1 MNLYKDNWADLCPQD
16 SICIDDYDQGNS
28 PMKLEWEFMFR
39 FSRFRDYLFNWSI
52 KIGNMEATNRGR
64 K

>member
-1 MNLYKDNWADLCPQD
+1 
-16 SICIDDYDQGNS
+16 
-28 PMKLEWEFMFR
+28 MKLEWEFMFR